1 MVDLTNYKVSDIDV
15 PFVKDFL
22 RIDWDE
28 DDIELNLEL
37 EAARA
42 FLLDHTDRTPEQL
55 DEIKFAT
62 ICLLKLTSDFY
73 HNKLATNNGKNYV
86 PDSTMKMLMGKIRSY
101 NLGVVDTEPVEEG
114 VQNAL

>member
-1 MVDLTNYKVSDIDV
+1 MVDFNKIKVSDIDV
-15 PFVKDFL
+15 PFVKEYL

-37 EAARA
+37 EAAKS
-42 FLLDHTDRTPEQL
+42 FLLDHTNKSLEEL
-55 DEIKFAT
+55 DNIQFAT

-86 PDSTMKMLMGKIRSY
+86 ADTTMKMLMTKIRGYELGIVSEDEDEGESY
-101 NLGVVDTEPVEEG
+101 GL
-114 VQNAL
+114 